1 MKNNK
6 VLVIAIVAVVVVLA
20 VVLGVALAGNSSDP
34 TTTTTTTTTTTGGGT
49 STLATYKLG
58 MGVAFG
64 GHKAGESNATVA
76 TVVLD
81 KDGKIVAC
89 RLDVAQNKYGFD
101 EDEEDIVFTR
111 LVSKMELG
119 DAYGMAGKVDNNG
132 DGVMKE
138 WYEQAKA
145 FESYVVGKTVAEVEA
160 MTTQFVNNH
169 NISTDDAL
177 LNAGCTI
184 DIVDFKAAVVKACKD
199 DQGMSFETDKTFT
212 LGVAVNSENNGSAA
226 EDEENYT
233 IKMNVEFAA
242 AVVIDGKIAAALNDA
257 YQPEIVVEDGE
268 VASTTVGKGEENGL
282 KTKRELKEDYAMGGK
297 PWSPDNDGDG
307 RVLEWYVQS
316 AAFSAHVV
324 GMTGEQVAAM
334 TTVEA
339 GGHFI
344 STDADLIGAGCTI
357 QITGLQAVVAES
369 VTNAR

>member
-1 MKNNK
+1 MKNKK
-6 VLVIAIVAVVVVLA
+6 VLIIAIVAVVVVLA

-34 TTTTTTTTTTTGGGT
+34 TTTTTTTTTKKPGAQTQ
-49 STLATYKLG
+49 TYKLG

-132 DGVMKE
+132 DGVKLE
-138 WYEQAKA
+138 WYLQAKA

-169 NISTDDAL
+169 NISTDEAL

-324 GMTGEQVAAM
+324 GMTGAEVAAM

-339 GGHFI
+339 GGHLI